1 MFFMLFL
8 RASQA
13 HSEKRNSRRRP
24 RKTRPGR
31 SQEVSLLS
39 GNKARHFRGC
49 EAKAAQSSG
58 KAKARCDSP
67 VQSCPAGDGPSE
79 PQHYTRA
86 RPADNAILSTFAFF
100 FAIAAVSRQE

>member
-24 RKTRPGR
+24 RKTRTGR
-31 SQEVSLLS
+31 SLWGSLLS

-49 EAKAAQSSG
+49 EAKEAQSSG
-58 KAKARCDSP
+58 KAKARCDSL
-67 VQSCPAGDGPSE
+67 VQSSPGGHAPSQ
-79 PQHYTRA
+79 PQHYSRA